1 MKVVLAFDKFKG
13 SATAQQLNE
22 AAQESLRGLDCVTTA
37 TVPIADGGDGTTTVL
52 ASSCQGQWTAI
63 NAPAPLLHL
72 NPFNASYF
80 ITNDGTALIETA
92 AASGLALIPPNS
104 RDVMRA
110 TTLGTGL
117 LMRDAMERGCRHIVL
132 GLGGSA
138 TCDAGMGI
146 LSALGAEFLDH
157 EEHYLFPSGASLEH
171 IGHIETRGIPQEVHD
186 TSFTLL
192 TDVDNPLCGPRGTA
206 AVYAPQ
212 KGASPQQ
219 VEQLER
225 GMQHVAAIVGHDI
238 ACMAGCGA
246 AGGIPA
252 LMMHLL
258 SCELLPGAP
267 YVLEHSGL
275 PDILT
280 DADLVITGEG
290 RLDRQTFMGKAPGHV
305 IAMAH
310 ERGIDVAA
318 VCGIIAPD
326 FDPEQAGLLSTIA
339 VSEGIPFESA
349 MNTNDTLQRV
359 ANAVRNLLNTL
370 TDGHPKKNVTY
381 NEKKFTIF

>member
-13 SATAQQLNE
+13 SATAQQLND
-22 AAQESLRGLDCVTTA
+22 AAQESLRGLDCITTT

-72 NPFNASYF
+72 NPVNASYF
-80 ITNDGTALIETA
+80 ITDDGTALIETA
-92 AASGLALIPPNS
+92 AASGLALIPPDS

-212 KGASPQQ
+212 KGA
-219 VEQLER
+219 
-225 GMQHVAAIVGHDI
+225 
-238 ACMAGCGA
+238 
-246 AGGIPA
+246 
-252 LMMHLL
+252 
-258 SCELLPGAP
+258 
-267 YVLEHSGL
+267 
-275 PDILT
+275 
-280 DADLVITGEG
+280 
-290 RLDRQTFMGKAPGHV
+290 
-305 IAMAH
+305 
-310 ERGIDVAA
+310 
-318 VCGIIAPD
+318 
-326 FDPEQAGLLSTIA
+326 
-339 VSEGIPFESA
+339 
-349 MNTNDTLQRV
+349 
-359 ANAVRNLLNTL
+359 
-370 TDGHPKKNVTY
+370 
-381 NEKKFTIF
+381 